1 MRWMNLKPVAQSE
14 INQKEI
20 NQITYINACIWNLE
34 KWYWRIYLQSSNG
47 KIDIE
52 NRLMDM
58 GGAEEGEV
66 EMYGDSNME
75 TSETICEIEG

>member
-34 KWYWRIYLQSSNG
+34 KWY
-47 KIDIE
+47 
-52 NRLMDM
+52 
-58 GGAEEGEV
+58 
-66 EMYGDSNME
+66 
-75 TSETICEIEG
+75 